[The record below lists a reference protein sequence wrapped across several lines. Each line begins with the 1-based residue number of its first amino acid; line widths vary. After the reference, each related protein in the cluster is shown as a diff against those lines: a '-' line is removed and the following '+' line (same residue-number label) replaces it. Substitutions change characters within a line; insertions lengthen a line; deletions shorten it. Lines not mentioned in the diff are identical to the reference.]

1 MSPYTRILEDLHQKE
16 PSNPT
21 IMLPFH
27 QQSDTTSQQISSLM
41 RQLRRA
47 RSLRNRIEILMILWY
62 LGEIIETKTRTPIER
77 NQCTSLLTA
86 YYQKAALRVY
96 YLFEMIGI
104 EQIPR
109 TKYVSVGILSRLSQS
124 QHHQLIQEASIIAGA
139 RILEEEVVSDSLIV
153 THDTAPNI
161 IDEW

>member
-1 MSPYTRILEDLHQKE
+1 
-16 PSNPT
+16 
-21 IMLPFH
+21 
-27 QQSDTTSQQISSLM
+27 M

-62 LGEIIETKTRTPIER
+62 LGEIIETKTTTPIER
-77 NQCTSLLTA
+77 NQCISLLTA

-109 TKYVSVGILSRLSQS
+109 TKYVSVGILSRLNRS

-139 RILEEEVVSDSLIV
+139 QILEEEVVSDSLAM
-153 THDTAPNI
+153 TH
-161 IDEW
+161 